1 MREKETLRYKI
12 GIEQFEERIFYRK
25 NEIKKNK
32 KYNTILHFL
41 IFFLAISWLTGF
53 LFFFFLILDFYL
65 LYTENLNEIKI

>member
-41 IFFLAISWLTGF
+41 IFFFGNFMVNWLLI
-53 LFFFFLILDFYL
+53 LFFF
-65 LYTENLNEIKI
+65 

>member
-53 LFFFFLILDFYL
+53 LFFFFF
-65 LYTENLNEIKI
+65 